1 MSFACATS
9 RALKPAVNKLAVTI
23 TIGLMCQPLSFERS
37 MLGENGGCN
46 HHTESLTRSQG
57 YEARGTR
64 RPLSLARAAAPA
76 CWEAESPSARV
87 RTACATSSYSAV
99 PLLLVP
105 ALERMVRSWSREI
118 TPGNLATAA
127 FGPTDIA
134 PSLVTK
140 RVGPPYAAVLATARP
155 TKSA

>member
-1 MSFACATS
+1 VLGSGE
-9 RALKPAVNKLAVTI
+9 P
-23 TIGLMCQPLSFERS
+23 IG
-37 MLGENGGCN
+37 
-46 HHTESLTRSQG
+46 
-57 YEARGTR
+57 
-64 RPLSLARAAAPA
+64 
-76 CWEAESPSARV
+76 PSKDGLRNLLV
-87 RTACATSSYSAV
+87 SAV